1 MKIRIDFVT
10 NSSSSSF
17 IIAYKELPKIDK
29 ETLKKYPFLKGYEK
43 LIEKVLFTAGN
54 YETTEGIVSKTKEE
68 FIENFMEEYGWGGDN
83 LEEVLEDEYLKDI
96 YDKSMKYIEKGY
108 NILDKRVSY
117 SDSYCSS
124 MIRELAKEDDN
135 FVILE
140 DE

>member
-10 NSSSSSF
+10 NSSSFSF

-96 YDKSMKYIEKGY
+96 YDKSMEYIEKGY

>member
-54 YETTEGIVSKTKEE
+54 YETTEGIVS
-68 FIENFMEEYGWGGDN
+68 
-83 LEEVLEDEYLKDI
+83 
-96 YDKSMKYIEKGY
+96 
-108 NILDKRVSY
+108 
-117 SDSYCSS
+117 
-124 MIRELAKEDDN
+124 
-135 FVILE
+135 
-140 DE
+140 

>member
-1 MKIRIDFVT
+1 MKIRTDFVT

-17 IIAYKELPKIDK
+17 IIAYKELPKIDE
-29 ETLKKYPFLKGYEK
+29 ETLKKYPFLKGYQK
-43 LIEKVLFTAGN
+43 LLEKVLFTAGD
-54 YETTEGIVSKTKEE
+54 YETTKGIVSKTKEE
-68 FIENFMEEYGWGGDN
+68 FIENFIEEYGWSGDS
-83 LEEVLEDEYLKDI
+83 LEAILEDEYLKEI
-96 YDKSMKYIEKGY
+96 YDKSIEYIEKGY

-117 SDSYCSS
+117 NDSYCSS

>member
-1 MKIRIDFVT
+1 MKIRTDFVT

-68 FIENFMEEYGWGGDN
+68 FVKNFMEEYGWGGDN

-96 YDKSMKYIEKGY
+96 YDKSMEYIEKGY

>member
-96 YDKSMKYIEKGY
+96 YDKSMEYIEKGY

>member
-1 MKIRIDFVT
+1 MKIRTDFVT

-96 YDKSMKYIEKGY
+96 YDKSMEYIEKGY

>member
-1 MKIRIDFVT
+1 MKIRTDFVT

-54 YETTEGIVSKTKEE
+54 YETTEGIVSRTKEE
-68 FIENFMEEYGWGGDN
+68 FIENFMEEYGWSGDN

-96 YDKSMKYIEKGY
+96 YDKSMEYIEKGY

>member
-1 MKIRIDFVT
+1 MKIRTDFVT

-17 IIAYKELPKIDK
+17 IIAYKELPKIDE
-29 ETLKKYPFLKGYEK
+29 ETLKKYPFLKGYQK
-43 LIEKVLFTAGN
+43 LLEKVLFTAGD

-68 FIENFMEEYGWGGDN
+68 FIENFMEEYGWNGDN
-83 LEEVLEDEYLKDI
+83 IEEVLEDEYLKDI
-96 YDKSMKYIEKGY
+96 YDKSMEYIEKGY

-124 MIRELAKEDDN
+124 MIKELAKDDDN
-135 FVILE
+135 FIILE

>member
-10 NSSSSSF
+10 NSGSSSF

-96 YDKSMKYIEKGY
+96 YDKSMEYIEKGY